1 MVGKVSHEL
10 SDWQKIVRS
19 MTGGKQ
25 SSVNFADQH
34 PAVSWLWIVNRRLPA
49 EVSHKVCDWRNYF
62 LVFPEG
68 APRVVVSERKSA
80 AMSFLSPYGTTQVKV
95 SHERIDWRIF

>member
-10 SDWQKIVRS
+10 SDWQKIVRR
-19 MTGGKQ
+19 MTAGKQ
-25 SSVNFADQH
+25 SSLNFTDQH
-34 PAVSWLWIVNRRLPA
+34 PAVSGLWIVNRRLPA

-80 AMSFLSPYGTTQVKV
+80 AMSLLSPHGATQVKV
-95 SHERIDWRIF
+95 SHETLDWRIF

>member
-1 MVGKVSHEL
+1 
-10 SDWQKIVRS
+10 

-25 SSVNFADQH
+25 SSLNFTDQH
-34 PAVSWLWIVNRRLPA
+34 PAVSWLWIVNHRLSA

-80 AMSFLSPYGTTQVKV
+80 AMSFLSPYGATQVKV
-95 SHERIDWRIF
+95 SQERLDWRIFLILRDRRTECETTR

>member
-10 SDWQKIVRS
+10 SDWQKIVLS
-19 MTGGKQ
+19 MSGGKQ
-25 SSVNFADQH
+25 SSVNFADQR
-34 PAVSWLWIVNRRLPA
+34 PAMSWLWIVNRRLPA

-80 AMSFLSPYGTTQVKV
+80 AMSFLSPYGATEVNV